1 VGCALLTACSAGDGT
16 VLRVRATL
24 LPECSATGV
33 TLVQLEALDDA
44 TPRAASFVEVRPD
57 VGQDLPDL
65 PATAALFLAR
75 ARGSDGEIR
84 AHGLLARAGDEAV
97 GALFPVDRACGLS
110 SEAGGANTL
119 VPALGAV
126 VAGSLRQTV
135 VVGGVTADGVARA
148 DLLVLDGVRGEVF
161 RLGMRRRRSAP
172 AVAFVGDRVV
182 VAGGEADG
190 AVWEDAEVVDLAPR
204 PPLFADAL
212 ALSEPRTHA
221 SAVVLASGGVLL
233 VGGGRGATLSR
244 ALEVIDPSLRTTTT
258 LDLASLSRG
267 RLDPVVLRLAT
278 GEILVTG
285 GSDAAGTPVADVE
298 ILSADARTS
307 ARFDAAPTPWVTGY
321 ALPSGAA
328 LLVRGEPLG
337 KQWQVTLL
345 RADGSTEALA
355 PVDAGPSRPQLV
367 AATDGAPFL
376 FDGSLR
382 RYDPWTGRFVSTV
395 VATTATPLPL
405 GQGALAFA
413 TPSGLTAQRFDLRH
427 RLASDETLGLG
438 STQHLVPDPLTVL
451 SNRTGLVLPG
461 RARVA
466 VADTDYGALH
476 LRVAVGG
483 FRELP
488 AVELRTPLGALVA
501 RIAEDGACRYPTA
514 DGDALEIDRAAD
526 GALTLRIGSAESRC
540 VAPPG
545 RVLVTLVAQGRDA
558 VVRGFTL
565 RR

>member
-1 VGCALLTACSAGDGT
+1 MGCLLGACSAADGT
-16 VLRVRATL
+16 VLRVRATQ
-24 LPECSATGV
+24 LPACAATGV

-44 TPRAASFVEVRPD
+44 TPGPASFVEVRPD

-75 ARGSDGEIR
+75 ARSSDGEIR

-97 GALFPVDRACGLS
+97 GALFPVDRVCGLS
-110 SEAGGANTL
+110 AESGGANTL
-119 VPALGAV
+119 VPPLGAV
-126 VAGSLRQTV
+126 VAGSLRQTLI
-135 VVGGVTADGVARA
+135 VGGVSTDGVARA
-148 DLLVLDGVRGEVF
+148 DVLVLDGVRGEVF
-161 RLGMRRRRSAP
+161 RLGMRRRRSSP
-172 AVAFVGDRVV
+172 AVAFVGDRAI

-190 AVWEDAEVVDLAPR
+190 AVWEDAEIVDLGSR
-204 PPLFADAL
+204 PPAMTDAL
-212 ALSEPRTHA
+212 ALSEPRSHA
-221 SAVVLASGGVLL
+221 TAVVLGGGGVLL
-233 VGGGRGATLSR
+233 VGGGRGTTLSR
-244 ALEVIDPSLRTTTT
+244 ALEVIDPGLRTTTT

-267 RLDPVVLRLAT
+267 RLDPVVVRLAT
-278 GEILVTG
+278 GEIAVAG
-285 GSDAAGTPVADVE
+285 GTDASGAPVPDVE
-298 ILSADARTS
+298 LLSADARTS
-307 ARFDAAPTPWVTGY
+307 ARLDVAATTWITGY

-328 LLVRGEPLG
+328 LLVRGEPLA
-337 KQWQVTLL
+337 KQWQAALL
-345 RADGSTEALA
+345 RADGSLEALA
-355 PVDAGPSRPQLV
+355 PVDAGPSRPVLV

-376 FDGSLR
+376 WDGALR
-382 RYDPWTGRFVSTV
+382 RYDPWAGRFV
-395 VATTATPLPL
+395 ATTIASSASPLPL

-413 TPSGLTAQRFDLRH
+413 SPTGLTALRFDLRH

-466 VADTDYGALH
+466 VADTDYGTLH

-488 AVELRTPLGALVA
+488 AIELRTPLGVLVA

-514 DGDALEIDRAAD
+514 EGDALDVDRAAD
-526 GALTLRIGSAESRC
+526 GSLTLRIGTAEARC
-540 VAPPG
+540 TAPPG